1 MLNIY
6 LNEKQ
11 GIAILEPDGKLSE
24 SDFISASKLIDPYI
38 EKSGQLNGIIIHVE
52 SFPGWGSFAAL
63 ISHLKFVQEHHKKI
77 TCIALATDSS
87 VGSFAERIVSH
98 FVRAEIKNFKFNELE
113 EATDWIINGE

>member
-1 MLNIY
+1 MLNVN

-24 SDFISASKLIDPYI
+24 NDFISAGKLIDPYI
-38 EKSGQLNGIIIHVE
+38 EKAGQLNGIIIHVE
-52 SFPGWGSFAAL
+52 SFPGWDSFAAL
-63 ISHLKFVQEHHKKI
+63 MSHLKFVQEHHKKI
-77 TCIALATDSS
+77 TCIALVTDSP

-113 EATDWIINGE
+113 AAKEWIINGE